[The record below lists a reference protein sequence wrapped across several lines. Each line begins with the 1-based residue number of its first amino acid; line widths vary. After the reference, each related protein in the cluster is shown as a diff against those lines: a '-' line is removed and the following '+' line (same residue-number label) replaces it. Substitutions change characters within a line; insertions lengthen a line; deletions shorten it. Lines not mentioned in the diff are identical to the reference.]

1 MGKRT
6 RTVTAAILGAGLTAS
21 LVAGPVASA
30 SIPEVALYAAGTT
43 TGSLGSLEN
52 LPALPT
58 PPSENAPSSSD
69 RDRAESQLKTKIN
82 DYRVRMGLPSVTWN
96 AALDTSARWWS
107 DQIANRGKVGHS
119 PGSTRPY
126 TYGGENV
133 WYGDGTP
140 RDQAPDR
147 ALQAWINSPGHNSN
161 LKARGVARAGL
172 GMAWDDVKKRWIAT
186 YQFET
191 P

>member
-1 MGKRT
+1 MGKRA

-21 LVAGPVASA
+21 LAAGPVASA
-30 SIPEVALYAAGTT
+30 SIPEAALFAAGTT
-43 TGSLGSLEN
+43 AGSLGSLEN

-82 DYRVRMGLPSVTWN
+82 DYRVRMALPRVTWD
-96 AALDTSARWWS
+96 AAMDTSSRWWS
-107 DQIANRGKVGHS
+107 EQVANHGKTGHS

-147 ALQAWINSPGHNSN
+147 AIQAWINSPGHNSN
-161 LKARGVARAGL
+161 LMARGVARAGL
-172 GMAWDDVKKRWIAT
+172 GMAWDGAKSRWIAT